1 MVNNKIVIFGLST
14 QGYSLA
20 SQIAIKGNDVHIID
34 ESAAS
39 AILINADIA
48 KTYPTVSSLKD
59 DEPILSLIPTDVAL
73 STAEFLFFAPR
84 IRKTGQDIK
93 IDINSKFKDTTSKI
107 KKGCSVVYNLPTG
120 LGGNNENISLLE
132 HVTGLTVGKKIYYYY
147 YPLGTKQ
154 PDYIGSFGG
163 EKNKKLEEL
172 LKNKKNK
179 EFLAI
184 SSSELIHSVSIMSRF
199 SELASFLEICRFA
212 NDKVSKSDLIS
223 NNFSEIYLDTM
234 INDLFDLRSLSTSFD
249 GPTNLAALIN
259 ICTKSIDGYIKR
271 LIDEIRLI
279 LKKNELKASKT
290 KILLSWSLDEH
301 DMKGDKAEMLEN
313 IILKLRDYIGDVDA
327 IEGDIDLFNNEKT
340 VLVIACSQPDYE
352 KLKKNE
358 KEDDRIIIKA
368 NPIFETIQ

>member
-1 MVNNKIVIFGLST
+1 MAKGKIVIFGLST

-20 SQIAIKGNDVHIID
+20 SQMAIKGEDVYIID

-39 AILINADIA
+39 AILINADVV
-48 KTYPTVSSLKD
+48 KTYPTVSSLKE

-73 STAEFLFFAPR
+73 STAEYLFFAPR

-93 IDINSKFKDTTSKI
+93 TDINSKFKNITSKI

-132 HVTGLTVGKKIYYYY
+132 HVTGLTIGKKIYYYY
-147 YPLGTKQ
+147 YPLVTKQ
-154 PDYIGSFGG
+154 PDYIGSFGA
-163 EKNKKLEEL
+163 EKNKRLEGL

-184 SSSELIHSVSIMSRF
+184 SSSELIHSINIMSRF
-199 SELASFLEICRFA
+199 SELTSSLEVCRFA
-212 NDKVSKSDLIS
+212 NDKISKSDLIS
-223 NNFSEIYLDTM
+223 NTFSETYLDNM

-290 KILLSWSLDEH
+290 KILISWSLDEH

-313 IILKLRDYIGDVDA
+313 MILKLRDYIGDVDA

>member
-1 MVNNKIVIFGLST
+1 MTKGKIVIFGLST

-20 SQIAIKGNDVHIID
+20 SQLAIKGEDVHIID

-39 AILINADIA
+39 AILINSDVV
-48 KTYPTVSSLKD
+48 KTYPTVSSLKE

-73 STAEFLFFAPR
+73 STAEYLFFAPR

-93 IDINSKFKDTTSKI
+93 TDINSKFKDITSKI
-107 KKGCSVVYNLPTG
+107 TKGCSVVYNLPTG

-163 EKNKKLEEL
+163 EKNKKLAEL

>member
-1 MVNNKIVIFGLST
+1 MTKGKIVIFGLST

-20 SQIAIKGNDVHIID
+20 SQLAIKGEDVHIID

-39 AILINADIA
+39 AILINSDVV
-48 KTYPTVSSLKD
+48 KTYPTVSSLKE

-73 STAEFLFFAPR
+73 STAEYLFFAPR

-93 IDINSKFKDTTSKI
+93 TDINSKFKDITSKI

-132 HVTGLTVGKKIYYYY
+132 HVTGITVGKKIFYYY
-147 YPLGTKQ
+147 YPLGTKHS
-154 PDYIGSFGG
+154 DYIGSFGG
-163 EKNKKLEEL
+163 EKNKRLEEL

-184 SSSELIHSVSIMSRF
+184 SSSELIHAVGIMSRF

-271 LIDEIRLI
+271 LIDEVRLT

-290 KILLSWSLDEH
+290 KILISWSLDEH

-340 VLVIACSQPDYE
+340 VLVIACSQSDYE

>member
-1 MVNNKIVIFGLST
+1 MAKGKIVIFGLST

-20 SQIAIKGNDVHIID
+20 SQMAIKGEDVHIID

-39 AILINADIA
+39 AILVNADVV
-48 KTYPTVSSLKD
+48 KTYPTVSSLKE

-73 STAEFLFFAPR
+73 STAEYLFFAPR

-93 IDINSKFKDTTSKI
+93 TDINSKFKDITSKI

-154 PDYIGSFGG
+154 PDYIGSFGA
-163 EKNKKLEEL
+163 EKNKRLEEL

-184 SSSELIHSVSIMSRF
+184 SSSELIHAISIMSRF
-199 SELASFLEICRFA
+199 SELTSFLEVCRFA
-212 NDKVSKSDLIS
+212 NDKVSKLDLIS
-223 NNFSEIYLDTM
+223 NNFSEIYLDNM

-259 ICTKSIDGYIKR
+259 ICTKCIDGYIKR
-271 LIDEIRLI
+271 LIDEVRLI

-340 VLVIACSQPDYE
+340 VLVIACSQHDYE

>member
-1 MVNNKIVIFGLST
+1 MTNNKIVIFGLST

-20 SQIAIKGNDVHIID
+20 AQMAIKGENVHIID

-39 AILINADIA
+39 AILINADTV
-48 KTYPTVSSLKD
+48 KTYPTVSSLREY
-59 DEPILSLIPTDVAL
+59 EPILSLIPTDVAL

-93 IDINSKFKDTTSKI
+93 IDINSKFKDATAKI
-107 KKGCSVVYNLPTG
+107 KKGCSVIYNLPTG

-132 HVTGLTVGKKIYYYY
+132 HVTGLTIGKKIFYYY
-147 YPLGTKQ
+147 YPLGTIQ
-154 PDYIGSFGG
+154 SDYIGSFGN
-163 EKNKKLEEL
+163 EKNKKLGML
-172 LKNKKNK
+172 LKDKKNK
-179 EFLAI
+179 EFIAI
-184 SSSELIHSVSIMSRF
+184 SSSELIHAINILSRF
-199 SELASFLEICRFA
+199 SKLTSFLEVCRFS
-212 NDKVSKSDLIS
+212 NDQTSKLDLIS
-223 NNFSEIYLDTM
+223 NNFSEIYLDDM
-234 INDLFDLRSLSTSFD
+234 INDLFDLHSLSTSFD

-259 ICTKSIDGYIKR
+259 TCTKSIDGYIKR

-301 DMKGDKAEMLEN
+301 DMKGDKAEMLET

-327 IEGDIDLFNNEKT
+327 IEGGIDLFNTDKT
-340 VLVIACSQPDYE
+340 TLVIACSKPDYE
-352 KLKKNE
+352 KLKKNQ
-358 KEDDRIIIKA
+358 KDDDRIIIKA

>member
-1 MVNNKIVIFGLST
+1 
-14 QGYSLA
+14 
-20 SQIAIKGNDVHIID
+20 
-34 ESAAS
+34 
-39 AILINADIA
+39 
-48 KTYPTVSSLKD
+48 
-59 DEPILSLIPTDVAL
+59 
-73 STAEFLFFAPR
+73 
-84 IRKTGQDIK
+84 
-93 IDINSKFKDTTSKI
+93 
-107 KKGCSVVYNLPTG
+107 
-120 LGGNNENISLLE
+120 
-132 HVTGLTVGKKIYYYY
+132 
-147 YPLGTKQ
+147 
-154 PDYIGSFGG
+154 
-163 EKNKKLEEL
+163 
-172 LKNKKNK
+172 
-179 EFLAI
+179 
-184 SSSELIHSVSIMSRF
+184 MSRF
-199 SELASFLEICRFA
+199 SELTSSLEVCRFA
-212 NDKVSKSDLIS
+212 NDKISKSDLIS
-223 NNFSEIYLDTM
+223 NTFSETYLDNM

-340 VLVIACSQPDYE
+340 VLVIACSQSDYE

>member
-1 MVNNKIVIFGLST
+1 MVKGKIVIFGLST

-20 SQIAIKGNDVHIID
+20 SQMAIKGDDVYIID

-39 AILINADIA
+39 AILINADVV
-48 KTYPTVSSLKD
+48 KTYPTVSSIKE
-59 DEPILSLIPTDVAL
+59 DEPLLSLIPTDVAL
-73 STAEFLFFAPR
+73 STAEYLFFAPR

-93 IDINSKFKDTTSKI
+93 TDINSKFKSITSKI
-107 KKGCSVVYNLPTG
+107 KKDCSVIYNLPTG

-154 PDYIGSFGG
+154 PDYIGSFGA
-163 EKNKKLEEL
+163 EKNKRLEEL
-172 LKNKKNK
+172 LKNKKTK

-184 SSSELIHSVSIMSRF
+184 SSSELIHAISIMSRF
-199 SELASFLEICRFA
+199 SELTSSLEVCRFA

-223 NNFSEIYLDTM
+223 NTFSEIYLDNM

-271 LIDEIRLI
+271 LIDEVRLI

-313 IILKLRDYIGDVDA
+313 MILKLRDYIGDVDA

-340 VLVIACSQPDYE
+340 VLVIACSQHDYE

>member
-1 MVNNKIVIFGLST
+1 MVKGKIVIFGLST

-20 SQIAIKGNDVHIID
+20 SQMAIKGEDVHIID

-39 AILINADIA
+39 AILINSDVV
-48 KTYPTVSSLKD
+48 KTYPTVSSLKE
-59 DEPILSLIPTDVAL
+59 DEPLLSLIPTDIAL
-73 STAEFLFFAPR
+73 STAEYLFFAPR

-93 IDINSKFKDTTSKI
+93 TDINSKFKDITSKI
-107 KKGCSVVYNLPTG
+107 KKGCSVVNNLPTG

-147 YPLGTKQ
+147 YPLGTKHS
-154 PDYIGSFGG
+154 DYIGSFGG
-163 EKNKKLEEL
+163 EKNKRLEEL

-184 SSSELIHSVSIMSRF
+184 SSSELIHAVDIMSRF

-234 INDLFDLRSLSTSFD
+234 INDLFDLRTLSTSFD

-259 ICTKSIDGYIKR
+259 ICTKGIDGYIKR
-271 LIDEIRLI
+271 LIDEIRLT

-340 VLVIACSQPDYE
+340 VLVIACSQHDYE

>member
-1 MVNNKIVIFGLST
+1 MVKGKIVIFGLST

-20 SQIAIKGNDVHIID
+20 SQMAIKGEDVYIID

-39 AILINADIA
+39 AILINADVV
-48 KTYPTVSSLKD
+48 KTYPTVSSIKE
-59 DEPILSLIPTDVAL
+59 DEPLLSLIPTDVAL
-73 STAEFLFFAPR
+73 STAEYLFFAPR

-93 IDINSKFKDTTSKI
+93 TDINSKFKSITSKI
-107 KKGCSVVYNLPTG
+107 KKNCSVIYNLPTG

-154 PDYIGSFGG
+154 PDYIGSFGA
-163 EKNKKLEEL
+163 EKNKRLEEL
-172 LKNKKNK
+172 LKNKKTK

-184 SSSELIHSVSIMSRF
+184 SSSELIHAISIMSRF
-199 SELASFLEICRFA
+199 SELTSSLEVCRFA
-212 NDKVSKSDLIS
+212 NDKISKSDLIS
-223 NNFSEIYLDTM
+223 NTFSEIYLDNM

-271 LIDEIRLI
+271 LIDEVRLI

-313 IILKLRDYIGDVDA
+313 MILKLRDYIGDVDA

>member
-1 MVNNKIVIFGLST
+1 MASNKIVIFGLST
-14 QGYSLA
+14 QGYALA
-20 SQIAIKGNDVHIID
+20 SQIAIKGKDVHIID

-39 AILINADIA
+39 AILVNEDIV
-48 KTYPTVSSLKD
+48 KTYPTVSSLKE
-59 DEPILSLIPTDVAL
+59 DEPILSLVPTDVAL
-73 STAEFLFFAPR
+73 STAEYLFFAPR

-93 IDINSKFKDTTSKI
+93 TDINSKFKDTASKI

-154 PDYIGSFGG
+154 PDHIGSFAG
-163 EKNKKLEEL
+163 EKNK
-172 LKNKKNK
+172 
-179 EFLAI
+179 EFTAV
-184 SSSELIHSVSIMSRF
+184 SSSELIHAMNILSRF
-199 SELASFLEICRFA
+199 SELSSSLEICRFA
-212 NDKVSKSDLIS
+212 NDKMSKSDLIS
-223 NNFSEIYLDTM
+223 NNFSDTYLDNM

-271 LIDEIRLI
+271 LIEQVRLI

-301 DMKGDKAEMLEN
+301 DMKGDKTEMLEN
-313 IILKLRDYIGDVDA
+313 IILKLRDYIGDVEA
-327 IEGDIDLFNNEKT
+327 VEGDVDLFNSEKT
-340 VLVIACSQPDYE
+340 TLVIACSKLDYE
-352 KLKKNE
+352 KLKKNA
-358 KEDDRIIIKA
+358 KDDDRIIIKA
-368 NPIFETIQ
+368 NPLFETIQ

>member
-1 MVNNKIVIFGLST
+1 MAKGKIVIFGLST

-20 SQIAIKGNDVHIID
+20 SQMAIKGEDVYIID

-39 AILINADIA
+39 AILINADVV
-48 KTYPTVSSLKD
+48 KTYPTVSSLKE

-73 STAEFLFFAPR
+73 STAEYLFFAPR

-93 IDINSKFKDTTSKI
+93 IDINSKFKNITSKI

-132 HVTGLTVGKKIYYYY
+132 HVTGLTIGKKIYYYY

-163 EKNKKLEEL
+163 EKDKKLETL
-172 LKNKKNK
+172 LKDKKNK
-179 EFLAI
+179 EFTEI
-184 SSSELIHSVSIMSRF
+184 SSSELIHAIDILSRF
-199 SELASFLEICRFA
+199 SQLTSLLEVCRFA
-212 NDKVSKSDLIS
+212 NDKISKSDLSS
-223 NNFSEIYLDTM
+223 NNFSEIYLDNM
-234 INDLFDLRSLSTSFD
+234 IDDLFDLRSLSTSFE
-249 GPTNLAALIN
+249 GPTNLVSLIN
-259 ICTKSIDGYIKR
+259 TCTKSIDQYIKR
-271 LIDEIRLI
+271 LIDEVRLI

-301 DMKGDKAEMLEN
+301 DMKGDKAEMIEN
-313 IILKLRDYIGDVDA
+313 IIIKLRDYIGDVDA
-327 IEGDIDLFNNEKT
+327 IKGDVDLFNSEKT
-340 VLVIACSQPDYE
+340 TLVIACSKSDYDQ
-352 KLKKNE
+352 LKKNQRD
-358 KEDDRIIIKA
+358 DDRIIIKA